1 MAKLRTLIKREE
13 SYGIHALLAVAE
25 NPGISAAEVA
35 QKLQVPPAFLA
46 KVMRK
51 LAKAGLIE
59 SRTGRGG
66 GVWLKTDPQQVS
78 LLSVIEALS
87 GPVVMDTCQTQPK
100 CATEQRRGH
109 CNLKPV
115 WILGSLEIR
124 EILERFTLD
133 QIIEKPG

>member
-1 MAKLRTLIKREE
+1 MAELRTLIKREE
-13 SYGIHALLAVAE
+13 SYGIHALVAVAE
-25 NPGISAAEVA
+25 NPGIGAAEVA

-59 SRTGRGG
+59 SRMGRGG
-66 GVWLKTDPQQVS
+66 GVWLKADLQKVS

-87 GPVVMDTCQTQPK
+87 GPVVMDTCQTKPK
-100 CATEQRRGH
+100 CATEQRKGH

-115 WILGSLEIR
+115 WILSSLEIR
-124 EILERFTLD
+124 ELLDRFKLS
-133 QIIEKPG
+133 QLIEKAG